1 MCGQYSYLKNKQ
13 ALLERYM
20 NSKLDANLPEDTREV
35 YYPGQNNMILLPN
48 NKFYAIQWGFTPS
61 FAKRPLINARLESIL
76 EKKTFIEPFKRKRCI
91 IPATSF
97 YEFETVE
104 GQDAKQRWCI
114 TVLNSTIFSIA
125 GVCERY
131 ETEDGSSILTYA
143 MLTKESEGQ
152 MAEIHHRVPVILD
165 SDTEKDYLNLN
176 TDPSKLKEK
185 LLQLNIDLSFEKV

>member
-1 MCGQYSYLKNKQ
+1 
-13 ALLERYM
+13 M

-97 YEFETVE
+97 YEFEIVE

-185 LLQLNIDLSFEKV
+185 LFQLNIDLSFMKV